1 MVKAKSSKEL
11 LSIRTI
17 VAIGIGAAI
26 FIILRYIS
34 IPAGIVPNTT
44 IQLSYIFLALI
55 AVIYGPVAGGLIGL
69 IGHSLG
75 DALQYGSVW
84 WSWVIVSTLVG
95 VGFGLISSRL
105 KITEGIF
112 DWKSVVIFNATQVMT
127 QAVGWFLIAPV
138 LDIVIYSEPANKV
151 FLQGFVAGI
160 LDIVTVG
167 IFGTLLIWIYAKT
180 QTKKGS
186 LKKEA

>member
-1 MVKAKSSKEL
+1 MKKDW
-11 LSIRTI
+11 LSIRTV
-17 VAIGIGAAI
+17 VAAGIGAAI

-34 IPAGIVPNTT
+34 IPVGFIPNTT
-44 IQLSYIFLALI
+44 VQLSYIFLALI

-84 WSWVIVSTLVG
+84 WSWVIVSAIVG
-95 VGFGLISSRL
+95 IGFGLASRFL
-105 KITEGIF
+105 KISDGEFG
-112 DWKSVVIFNATQVMT
+112 WKSIAVFNVFQLVT
-127 QAVGWFLIAPV
+127 QAIGWFLIAPA
-138 LDIVIYSEPANKV
+138 LDIAIYGEPANKV
-151 FLQGFVAGI
+151 FVQGFTAGI

-167 IFGTLLIWIYAKT
+167 IFGTLLIWLYA
-180 QTKKGS
+180 QTRTKAGS

>member
-1 MVKAKSSKEL
+1 MKNW

-17 VAIGIGAAI
+17 VAAGIGAAI

-34 IPAGIVPNTT
+34 IPVGFIPNTT
-44 IQLSYIFLALI
+44 VQLSYIFLALI

-75 DALQYGSVW
+75 DAFQYGSVW

-95 VGFGLISSRL
+95 IGFGLVSGRL
-105 KITEGIF
+105 KISEGVF
-112 DWKSVVIFNATQVMT
+112 NWKSIALFNVVQVIT
-127 QAVGWFLIAPV
+127 QAIGWFLIAPV
-138 LDIVIYSEPANKV
+138 LDIVIYGEPANKV
-151 FLQGFVAGI
+151 FVQGFTAGI

-167 IFGTLLIWIYAKT
+167 IFGTLLIWIYA
-180 QTKKGS
+180 QTRTRTGS